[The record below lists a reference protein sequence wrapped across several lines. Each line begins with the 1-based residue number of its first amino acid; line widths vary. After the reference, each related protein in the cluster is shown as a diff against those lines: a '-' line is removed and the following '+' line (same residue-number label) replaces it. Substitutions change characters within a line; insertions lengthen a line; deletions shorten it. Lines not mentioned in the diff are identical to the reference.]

1 MKRHFA
7 NMVFALILAAYTVYA
22 ALDTFVIVRV
32 LTPDTLPTATAE
44 ASTAPTEAPTTVPT
58 ATESPAEQATTA
70 PISADTEYHDDQIDI
85 VLTTMRVENTTVYVA
100 DVQIAD
106 ISLLKT
112 ALAGNT
118 YARNLTET
126 TSVQAA
132 NAGAI
137 LAING
142 DYYGAQERGYVLRNG
157 VLYRASAQSG
167 TDALVIGADGNF
179 RIITEGETS
188 ADTLVREG
196 AWQVLTFGP
205 ALINGGQVTVSSSDE
220 VGRAMT
226 SNPRTAIGQIS
237 EGHYLLVVSDGRTKE
252 SAGLSL
258 RQLAELMQSLGA
270 QVAYNLDG
278 GGSSTMVFQGRV
290 VSIITEGETS
300 ADTLVREGAWQVLT
314 FGPALINGGQ
324 VTVSSSDEVGRA
336 MTSNPRTAIGQISE
350 GHYLLVVSDGRTKE
364 SAGLSLRQ
372 LAELMQ
378 SLGAQ
383 VAYNLD
389 GGGSSTMVFQGRV
402 VNNPTTNGRSIR
414 ERSVSDIVYIGY

>member
-1 MKRHFA
+1 
-7 NMVFALILAAYTVYA
+7 
-22 ALDTFVIVRV
+22 
-32 LTPDTLPTATAE
+32 
-44 ASTAPTEAPTTVPT
+44 
-58 ATESPAEQATTA
+58 
-70 PISADTEYHDDQIDI
+70 
-85 VLTTMRVENTTVYVA
+85 MRVENTTVYVA

-179 RIITEGETS
+179 RIIHEGETS

-205 ALINGGQVTVSSSDE
+205 ALIKDGQVTVSSSDE

-270 QVAYNLDG
+270 Q
-278 GGSSTMVFQGRV
+278 
-290 VSIITEGETS
+290 I
-300 ADTLVREGAWQVLT
+300 
-314 FGPALINGGQ
+314 
-324 VTVSSSDEVGRA
+324 
-336 MTSNPRTAIGQISE
+336 
-350 GHYLLVVSDGRTKE
+350 
-364 SAGLSLRQ
+364 
-372 LAELMQ
+372 
-378 SLGAQ
+378 
-383 VAYNLD
+383 AYNLD

>member
-7 NMVFALILAAYTVYA
+7 SMVFALILAAYTVYA

-32 LTPDTLPTATAE
+32 LTPDTLPTATVE
-44 ASTAPTEAPTTVPT
+44 ASTAPTAAEP
-58 ATESPAEQATTA
+58 PAEQATTA
-70 PISADTEYHDDQIDI
+70 PISTDTEYHDDQIDI

-132 NAGAI
+132 NTGAI

-179 RIITEGETS
+179 RIINEGETS

-205 ALINGGQVTVSSSDE
+205 ALVKDGQVTVRSSDE

-252 SAGLSL
+252 STGLSL

-270 QVAYNLDG
+270 Q
-278 GGSSTMVFQGRV
+278 
-290 VSIITEGETS
+290 I
-300 ADTLVREGAWQVLT
+300 
-314 FGPALINGGQ
+314 
-324 VTVSSSDEVGRA
+324 
-336 MTSNPRTAIGQISE
+336 
-350 GHYLLVVSDGRTKE
+350 
-364 SAGLSLRQ
+364 
-372 LAELMQ
+372 
-378 SLGAQ
+378 
-383 VAYNLD
+383 AYNLD

-402 VNNPTTNGRSIR
+402 VNSPTTNGRSIR

>member
-7 NMVFALILAAYTVYA
+7 SMVFALILAAYTVYA
-22 ALDTFVIVRV
+22 ALDTFVIVCV
-32 LTPDTLPTATAE
+32 LTPDTLPTATVE
-44 ASTAPTEAPTTVPT
+44 ASTAPT
-58 ATESPAEQATTA
+58 ATEPPA
-70 PISADTEYHDDQIDI
+70 EYHDDQIDI

-179 RIITEGETS
+179 RIINEGETS

-252 SAGLSL
+252 STGLSL

-270 QVAYNLDG
+270 Q
-278 GGSSTMVFQGRV
+278 
-290 VSIITEGETS
+290 I
-300 ADTLVREGAWQVLT
+300 
-314 FGPALINGGQ
+314 
-324 VTVSSSDEVGRA
+324 
-336 MTSNPRTAIGQISE
+336 
-350 GHYLLVVSDGRTKE
+350 
-364 SAGLSLRQ
+364 
-372 LAELMQ
+372 
-378 SLGAQ
+378 
-383 VAYNLD
+383 AYNLD

-402 VNNPTTNGRSIR
+402 VNSPTTNGRSIR

>member
-58 ATESPAEQATTA
+58 ATEQAATV
-70 PISADTEYHDDQIDI
+70 PISTDTEYHDDQIDI

-179 RIITEGETS
+179 RIINEGETS

-252 SAGLSL
+252 S
-258 RQLAELMQSLGA
+258 
-270 QVAYNLDG
+270 
-278 GGSSTMVFQGRV
+278 T
-290 VSIITEGETS
+290 
-300 ADTLVREGAWQVLT
+300 
-314 FGPALINGGQ
+314 
-324 VTVSSSDEVGRA
+324 
-336 MTSNPRTAIGQISE
+336 
-350 GHYLLVVSDGRTKE
+350 
-364 SAGLSLRQ
+364 GLSLRQ

-402 VNNPTTNGRSIR
+402 VNSPTTNGRSIR

>member
-7 NMVFALILAAYTVYA
+7 NMVFALILIAYTVYA

-44 ASTAPTEAPTTVPT
+44 ASTVPT
-58 ATESPAEQATTA
+58 AAEPPAEQATTA

-252 SAGLSL
+252 STGLSL

-270 QVAYNLDG
+270 Q
-278 GGSSTMVFQGRV
+278 
-290 VSIITEGETS
+290 I
-300 ADTLVREGAWQVLT
+300 
-314 FGPALINGGQ
+314 
-324 VTVSSSDEVGRA
+324 
-336 MTSNPRTAIGQISE
+336 
-350 GHYLLVVSDGRTKE
+350 
-364 SAGLSLRQ
+364 
-372 LAELMQ
+372 
-378 SLGAQ
+378 
-383 VAYNLD
+383 AYNLD

-402 VNNPTTNGRSIR
+402 VNSPTTNGRSIR

>member
-32 LTPDTLPTATAE
+32 LTPDTLPTATVE
-44 ASTAPTEAPTTVPT
+44 ASTAPT
-58 ATESPAEQATTA
+58 ATEPPAEQATTA
-70 PISADTEYHDDQIDI
+70 PISTDTEYHDDQIDI

-132 NAGAI
+132 NTGAI

-179 RIITEGETS
+179 RIINEGETS

-205 ALINGGQVTVSSSDE
+205 ALISGGQVTVSSSDE

-252 SAGLSL
+252 STGLSL

-270 QVAYNLDG
+270 QIAYNLDG
-278 GGSSTMVFQGRV
+278 GGSSTMVFQGC
-290 VSIITEGETS
+290 
-300 ADTLVREGAWQVLT
+300 
-314 FGPALINGGQ
+314 
-324 VTVSSSDEVGRA
+324 
-336 MTSNPRTAIGQISE
+336 
-350 GHYLLVVSDGRTKE
+350 
-364 SAGLSLRQ
+364 
-372 LAELMQ
+372 
-378 SLGAQ
+378 
-383 VAYNLD
+383 
-389 GGGSSTMVFQGRV
+389 V

>member
-7 NMVFALILAAYTVYA
+7 NMVFALILIAYTVYA

-44 ASTAPTEAPTTVPT
+44 ASTAPTEAP
-58 ATESPAEQATTA
+58 PAA
-70 PISADTEYHDDQIDI
+70 PISTDTEYHDDQIDI

-100 DVQIAD
+100 DVQLAD

-179 RIITEGETS
+179 RIITEG
-188 ADTLVREG
+188 

-205 ALINGGQVTVSSSDE
+205 ALIKDGQVTVSSSDE

-252 SAGLSL
+252 STGLSL

-270 QVAYNLDG
+270 Q
-278 GGSSTMVFQGRV
+278 
-290 VSIITEGETS
+290 I
-300 ADTLVREGAWQVLT
+300 
-314 FGPALINGGQ
+314 
-324 VTVSSSDEVGRA
+324 
-336 MTSNPRTAIGQISE
+336 
-350 GHYLLVVSDGRTKE
+350 
-364 SAGLSLRQ
+364 
-372 LAELMQ
+372 
-378 SLGAQ
+378 
-383 VAYNLD
+383 AYNLD

>member
-1 MKRHFA
+1 MKRHCA
-7 NMVFALILAAYTVYA
+7 NMVFALILIAYTVYA

-44 ASTAPTEAPTTVPT
+44 ASTAPTE
-58 ATESPAEQATTA
+58 SPAEQAATA

-179 RIITEGETS
+179 RIINEGETS

-205 ALINGGQVTVSSSDE
+205 ALIKDGQVTVSSSDE

-252 SAGLSL
+252 STGLSL

-270 QVAYNLDG
+270 Q
-278 GGSSTMVFQGRV
+278 
-290 VSIITEGETS
+290 I
-300 ADTLVREGAWQVLT
+300 
-314 FGPALINGGQ
+314 
-324 VTVSSSDEVGRA
+324 
-336 MTSNPRTAIGQISE
+336 
-350 GHYLLVVSDGRTKE
+350 
-364 SAGLSLRQ
+364 
-372 LAELMQ
+372 
-378 SLGAQ
+378 
-383 VAYNLD
+383 AYNLD

-402 VNNPTTNGRSIR
+402 VNSPTTNGRSIR

>member
-1 MKRHFA
+1 MKRHFS

-44 ASTAPTEAPTTVPT
+44 ASTAPTEAPTAAPT

-70 PISADTEYHDDQIDI
+70 PVSTDTEYHDDQIDI

-237 EGHYLLVVSDGRTKE
+237 KGHYLLVVSDGRTKE

-270 QVAYNLDG
+270 Q
-278 GGSSTMVFQGRV
+278 
-290 VSIITEGETS
+290 I
-300 ADTLVREGAWQVLT
+300 
-314 FGPALINGGQ
+314 
-324 VTVSSSDEVGRA
+324 
-336 MTSNPRTAIGQISE
+336 
-350 GHYLLVVSDGRTKE
+350 
-364 SAGLSLRQ
+364 
-372 LAELMQ
+372 
-378 SLGAQ
+378 
-383 VAYNLD
+383 AYNLD

-402 VNNPTTNGRSIR
+402 VNSPTTNGRSIR

>member
-7 NMVFALILAAYTVYA
+7 SMVFALILAAYTVYA

-32 LTPDTLPTATAE
+32 LTPDTLPTATVE
-44 ASTAPTEAPTTVPT
+44 ASTAPT
-58 ATESPAEQATTA
+58 ATEPPAEQATTA
-70 PISADTEYHDDQIDI
+70 PISTDTEYHDDQIDI

-179 RIITEGETS
+179 RIINEGETS

-226 SNPRTAIGQIS
+226 SNPRTTIGQIS

-270 QVAYNLDG
+270 Q
-278 GGSSTMVFQGRV
+278 
-290 VSIITEGETS
+290 I
-300 ADTLVREGAWQVLT
+300 
-314 FGPALINGGQ
+314 
-324 VTVSSSDEVGRA
+324 
-336 MTSNPRTAIGQISE
+336 
-350 GHYLLVVSDGRTKE
+350 
-364 SAGLSLRQ
+364 
-372 LAELMQ
+372 
-378 SLGAQ
+378 
-383 VAYNLD
+383 AYNLD

>member
-7 NMVFALILAAYTVYA
+7 SMVFALILAAYTVYA

-32 LTPDTLPTATAE
+32 LTPDTLPTATVE
-44 ASTAPTEAPTTVPT
+44 ASTAPT
-58 ATESPAEQATTA
+58 ATEPPAEQATTA
-70 PISADTEYHDDQIDI
+70 PISTDTEYHDDQIDI

-132 NAGAI
+132 NTGAI

-252 SAGLSL
+252 STGLSL

-270 QVAYNLDG
+270 Q
-278 GGSSTMVFQGRV
+278 
-290 VSIITEGETS
+290 I
-300 ADTLVREGAWQVLT
+300 
-314 FGPALINGGQ
+314 
-324 VTVSSSDEVGRA
+324 
-336 MTSNPRTAIGQISE
+336 
-350 GHYLLVVSDGRTKE
+350 
-364 SAGLSLRQ
+364 
-372 LAELMQ
+372 
-378 SLGAQ
+378 
-383 VAYNLD
+383 AYNLD

>member
-7 NMVFALILAAYTVYA
+7 NMVFALILIAYTVYA

-32 LTPDTLPTATAE
+32 LTPDTL
-44 ASTAPTEAPTTVPT
+44 PTEAPTTVPT

-70 PISADTEYHDDQIDI
+70 PISTDTEYHDDQIDI

-205 ALINGGQVTVSSSDE
+205 ALINDGQVTVSSSDE

-252 SAGLSL
+252 STGLSL

-270 QVAYNLDG
+270 Q
-278 GGSSTMVFQGRV
+278 
-290 VSIITEGETS
+290 I
-300 ADTLVREGAWQVLT
+300 
-314 FGPALINGGQ
+314 
-324 VTVSSSDEVGRA
+324 
-336 MTSNPRTAIGQISE
+336 
-350 GHYLLVVSDGRTKE
+350 
-364 SAGLSLRQ
+364 
-372 LAELMQ
+372 
-378 SLGAQ
+378 
-383 VAYNLD
+383 AYNLD

>member
-7 NMVFALILAAYTVYA
+7 NMVFALILIAYTVYA

-32 LTPDTLPTATAE
+32 LTPDTLPTATVE
-44 ASTAPTEAPTTVPT
+44 ASTAPT
-58 ATESPAEQATTA
+58 ATEPPAEQATTA
-70 PISADTEYHDDQIDI
+70 PISTDTEYHDDQIDI

-100 DVQIAD
+100 DVQLAD

-132 NAGAI
+132 NTGAI

-205 ALINGGQVTVSSSDE
+205 ALVKDGQVTVSSSDE

-252 SAGLSL
+252 STGLSL

-270 QVAYNLDG
+270 Q
-278 GGSSTMVFQGRV
+278 
-290 VSIITEGETS
+290 I
-300 ADTLVREGAWQVLT
+300 
-314 FGPALINGGQ
+314 
-324 VTVSSSDEVGRA
+324 
-336 MTSNPRTAIGQISE
+336 
-350 GHYLLVVSDGRTKE
+350 
-364 SAGLSLRQ
+364 
-372 LAELMQ
+372 
-378 SLGAQ
+378 
-383 VAYNLD
+383 AYNLD

-402 VNNPTTNGRSIR
+402 VNSPTTNGRSIR

>member
-32 LTPDTLPTATAE
+32 LTPDTLPTATVE
-44 ASTAPTEAPTTVPT
+44 ASTAPT
-58 ATESPAEQATTA
+58 ATEPPAEQATTA

-167 TDALVIGADGNF
+167 TDALVIGADDNF
-179 RIITEGETS
+179 RIINEGETS

-252 SAGLSL
+252 STGLSL

-270 QVAYNLDG
+270 Q
-278 GGSSTMVFQGRV
+278 
-290 VSIITEGETS
+290 I
-300 ADTLVREGAWQVLT
+300 
-314 FGPALINGGQ
+314 
-324 VTVSSSDEVGRA
+324 
-336 MTSNPRTAIGQISE
+336 
-350 GHYLLVVSDGRTKE
+350 
-364 SAGLSLRQ
+364 
-372 LAELMQ
+372 
-378 SLGAQ
+378 
-383 VAYNLD
+383 AYNLD

-402 VNNPTTNGRSIR
+402 VNSPTTNGRSIR

>member
-7 NMVFALILAAYTVYA
+7 SMEFALILAAYTVYA

-44 ASTAPTEAPTTVPT
+44 ASTAPTEAPTAVPT

-70 PISADTEYHDDQIDI
+70 PISTDTEYHDDQIDI

-100 DVQIAD
+100 DVQLAD

-118 YARNLTET
+118 YARNLAEAA
-126 TSVQAA
+126 SVQAA

-179 RIITEGETS
+179 RIINEGEPS

-205 ALINGGQVTVSSSDE
+205 ALISGGQVTVSSSDE

-252 SAGLSL
+252 STGLSL

-270 QVAYNLDG
+270 Q
-278 GGSSTMVFQGRV
+278 
-290 VSIITEGETS
+290 I
-300 ADTLVREGAWQVLT
+300 
-314 FGPALINGGQ
+314 
-324 VTVSSSDEVGRA
+324 
-336 MTSNPRTAIGQISE
+336 
-350 GHYLLVVSDGRTKE
+350 
-364 SAGLSLRQ
+364 
-372 LAELMQ
+372 
-378 SLGAQ
+378 
-383 VAYNLD
+383 AYNLD

>member
-7 NMVFALILAAYTVYA
+7 NMVFALILATYTVYA

-44 ASTAPTEAPTTVPT
+44 ASTAPTGAPTAVPT
-58 ATESPAEQATTA
+58 ATESPAEQTTTA
-70 PISADTEYHDDQIDI
+70 PISTDTEYHDDQIDI

-126 TSVQAA
+126 TSAQAA

-167 TDALVIGADGNF
+167 TDALVIAADGNF
-179 RIITEGETS
+179 RIINEGETS

-220 VGRAMT
+220 VWRAMT

-252 SAGLSL
+252 STGLSL

-270 QVAYNLDG
+270 Q
-278 GGSSTMVFQGRV
+278 
-290 VSIITEGETS
+290 I
-300 ADTLVREGAWQVLT
+300 
-314 FGPALINGGQ
+314 
-324 VTVSSSDEVGRA
+324 
-336 MTSNPRTAIGQISE
+336 
-350 GHYLLVVSDGRTKE
+350 
-364 SAGLSLRQ
+364 
-372 LAELMQ
+372 
-378 SLGAQ
+378 
-383 VAYNLD
+383 AYNLD

>member
-7 NMVFALILAAYTVYA
+7 NIVFALILAAYTVYA

-44 ASTAPTEAPTTVPT
+44 AEAAAPEASASLTAAPGV
-58 ATESPAEQATTA
+58 TESPTDVPEAAAA
-70 PISADTEYHDDQIDI
+70 PISSDTEYHDDQIGI

-157 VLYRASAQSG
+157 VLYRASAQNG
-167 TDALVIGADGNF
+167 TDALVIGSDGNF

-188 ADTLVREG
+188 ADTLVSEG

-205 ALINGGQVTVSSSDE
+205 ALVADGQVTVSDNDE

-226 SNPRTAIGQIS
+226 SNPRTAIGQIG

-252 SAGLSL
+252 SSGLSL
-258 RQLAELMQSLGA
+258 RELAEVMQSLGA
-270 QVAYNLDG
+270 Q
-278 GGSSTMVFQGRV
+278 T
-290 VSIITEGETS
+290 
-300 ADTLVREGAWQVLT
+300 
-314 FGPALINGGQ
+314 
-324 VTVSSSDEVGRA
+324 
-336 MTSNPRTAIGQISE
+336 
-350 GHYLLVVSDGRTKE
+350 
-364 SAGLSLRQ
+364 
-372 LAELMQ
+372 
-378 SLGAQ
+378 
-383 VAYNLD
+383 AYNLD

>member
-7 NMVFALILAAYTVYA
+7 NMVFALILIAYTVYA

-32 LTPDTLPTATAE
+32 LTPDTL
-44 ASTAPTEAPTTVPT
+44 PTEAPTTVPT

-70 PISADTEYHDDQIDI
+70 PISTDTEYHDDQIDI

-132 NAGAI
+132 NTGAI

-179 RIITEGETS
+179 RIINEGETS

-270 QVAYNLDG
+270 Q
-278 GGSSTMVFQGRV
+278 
-290 VSIITEGETS
+290 I
-300 ADTLVREGAWQVLT
+300 
-314 FGPALINGGQ
+314 
-324 VTVSSSDEVGRA
+324 
-336 MTSNPRTAIGQISE
+336 
-350 GHYLLVVSDGRTKE
+350 
-364 SAGLSLRQ
+364 
-372 LAELMQ
+372 
-378 SLGAQ
+378 
-383 VAYNLD
+383 AYNLD

>member
-1 MKRHFA
+1 MKRYFA
-7 NMVFALILAAYTVYA
+7 SMVFALILAAYTVYA

-44 ASTAPTEAPTTVPT
+44 ASTAPTEAPTAAPT
-58 ATESPAEQATTA
+58 AAEPPAEQATTA
-70 PISADTEYHDDQIDI
+70 PISTDTEYHDDQIDI

-132 NAGAI
+132 NTGAI

-179 RIITEGETS
+179 RIINEGETS

-205 ALINGGQVTVSSSDE
+205 ALVKDGQVTVRSSDE

-252 SAGLSL
+252 STGLSL

-270 QVAYNLDG
+270 Q
-278 GGSSTMVFQGRV
+278 
-290 VSIITEGETS
+290 I
-300 ADTLVREGAWQVLT
+300 
-314 FGPALINGGQ
+314 
-324 VTVSSSDEVGRA
+324 
-336 MTSNPRTAIGQISE
+336 
-350 GHYLLVVSDGRTKE
+350 
-364 SAGLSLRQ
+364 
-372 LAELMQ
+372 
-378 SLGAQ
+378 
-383 VAYNLD
+383 AYNLD

-402 VNNPTTNGRSIR
+402 VNSPTTNGRSIR

>member
-7 NMVFALILAAYTVYA
+7 NMVFALILATYTVYA

-44 ASTAPTEAPTTVPT
+44 ASTAPTEAPTAAPT
-58 ATESPAEQATTA
+58 AAEPPAEQATTA
-70 PISADTEYHDDQIDI
+70 PISTDTEYHDDQIDI

-100 DVQIAD
+100 DVQLAD

-205 ALINGGQVTVSSSDE
+205 ALVKDGQVTVSSSDE

-252 SAGLSL
+252 STGLSL
-258 RQLAELMQSLGA
+258 RQLAELIQSLGA
-270 QVAYNLDG
+270 Q
-278 GGSSTMVFQGRV
+278 
-290 VSIITEGETS
+290 I
-300 ADTLVREGAWQVLT
+300 
-314 FGPALINGGQ
+314 
-324 VTVSSSDEVGRA
+324 
-336 MTSNPRTAIGQISE
+336 
-350 GHYLLVVSDGRTKE
+350 
-364 SAGLSLRQ
+364 
-372 LAELMQ
+372 
-378 SLGAQ
+378 
-383 VAYNLD
+383 AYNLD

>member
-7 NMVFALILAAYTVYA
+7 NMVFALILIAYTVYA

-44 ASTAPTEAPTTVPT
+44 ASTAPT
-58 ATESPAEQATTA
+58 ATEPPAEQATTA

-157 VLYRASAQSG
+157 MLYRASAQSS

-179 RIITEGETS
+179 RIINEGETS

-252 SAGLSL
+252 S
-258 RQLAELMQSLGA
+258 
-270 QVAYNLDG
+270 
-278 GGSSTMVFQGRV
+278 T
-290 VSIITEGETS
+290 
-300 ADTLVREGAWQVLT
+300 
-314 FGPALINGGQ
+314 
-324 VTVSSSDEVGRA
+324 
-336 MTSNPRTAIGQISE
+336 
-350 GHYLLVVSDGRTKE
+350 
-364 SAGLSLRQ
+364 GLSLRQ

-402 VNNPTTNGRSIR
+402 VNSPTTNGRSIR

>member
-7 NMVFALILAAYTVYA
+7 NMVFALILIAYTVYA

-44 ASTAPTEAPTTVPT
+44 ASTAPTGAPTAVPT
-58 ATESPAEQATTA
+58 ATESPAEQTTTA
-70 PISADTEYHDDQIDI
+70 PISTDTEYHDDQIDI

-100 DVQIAD
+100 DVQLAD

-142 DYYGAQERGYVLRNG
+142 DYYDAQERGYVLRNG

-179 RIITEGETS
+179 RIIT
-188 ADTLVREG
+188 EG

-252 SAGLSL
+252 STGLSL

-270 QVAYNLDG
+270 Q
-278 GGSSTMVFQGRV
+278 
-290 VSIITEGETS
+290 I
-300 ADTLVREGAWQVLT
+300 
-314 FGPALINGGQ
+314 
-324 VTVSSSDEVGRA
+324 
-336 MTSNPRTAIGQISE
+336 
-350 GHYLLVVSDGRTKE
+350 
-364 SAGLSLRQ
+364 
-372 LAELMQ
+372 
-378 SLGAQ
+378 
-383 VAYNLD
+383 AYNLD

-402 VNNPTTNGRSIR
+402 VNSPTTNGRSIR

>member
-7 NMVFALILAAYTVYA
+7 SMVFALILAAYTVYA

-32 LTPDTLPTATAE
+32 LTPDTLPTATVE
-44 ASTAPTEAPTTVPT
+44 ASTAPT
-58 ATESPAEQATTA
+58 ATEPPAEQATTA
-70 PISADTEYHDDQIDI
+70 PISTDTEYHDDQIDI

-179 RIITEGETS
+179 RIINESETS

-205 ALINGGQVTVSSSDE
+205 ALIKDGQVTVSSSDE

-237 EGHYLLVVSDGRTKE
+237 EGHYLLVVSDGRTEE

-270 QVAYNLDG
+270 Q
-278 GGSSTMVFQGRV
+278 
-290 VSIITEGETS
+290 I
-300 ADTLVREGAWQVLT
+300 
-314 FGPALINGGQ
+314 
-324 VTVSSSDEVGRA
+324 
-336 MTSNPRTAIGQISE
+336 
-350 GHYLLVVSDGRTKE
+350 
-364 SAGLSLRQ
+364 
-372 LAELMQ
+372 
-378 SLGAQ
+378 
-383 VAYNLD
+383 AYNLD

-402 VNNPTTNGRSIR
+402 VNNPTTNGRSLR

>member
-58 ATESPAEQATTA
+58 ATEQAATV
-70 PISADTEYHDDQIDI
+70 PISTDTEYHDDQIDI

-132 NAGAI
+132 NTGAI

-205 ALINGGQVTVSSSDE
+205 ALVKDGQVTVSSSDE

-270 QVAYNLDG
+270 Q
-278 GGSSTMVFQGRV
+278 
-290 VSIITEGETS
+290 I
-300 ADTLVREGAWQVLT
+300 
-314 FGPALINGGQ
+314 
-324 VTVSSSDEVGRA
+324 
-336 MTSNPRTAIGQISE
+336 
-350 GHYLLVVSDGRTKE
+350 
-364 SAGLSLRQ
+364 
-372 LAELMQ
+372 
-378 SLGAQ
+378 
-383 VAYNLD
+383 AYNLD

-402 VNNPTTNGRSIR
+402 VNSPTTNGRSIR

>member
-1 MKRHFA
+1 M
-7 NMVFALILAAYTVYA
+7 
-22 ALDTFVIVRV
+22 IVRV
-32 LTPDTLPTATAE
+32 LTPDTLPMATATAE
-44 ASTAPTEAPTTVPT
+44 AATAAPEATASPTDAPEAAAEPT
-58 ATESPAEQATTA
+58 AQPTAA
-70 PISADTEYHDDQIDI
+70 PISSDTEYHDDQIDI

-167 TDALVIGADGNF
+167 TDALVIGSDGSF

-188 ADTLVREG
+188 ADTLVSEG

-205 ALINGGQVTVSSSDE
+205 ALVADGQVTVSDNDE

-226 SNPRTAIGQIS
+226 SNPRTAIGQIG
-237 EGHYLLVVSDGRTKE
+237 EGHYLLIVSDGRTKE
-252 SAGLSL
+252 SSGLSL
-258 RQLAELMQSLGA
+258 QQLAEVMQSLGA
-270 QVAYNLDG
+270 QTAYNLDG
-278 GGSSTMVFQGRV
+278 GGSSTMVFQGR
-290 VSIITEGETS
+290 II
-300 ADTLVREGAWQVLT
+300 
-314 FGPALINGGQ
+314 
-324 VTVSSSDEVGRA
+324 
-336 MTSNPRTAIGQISE
+336 
-350 GHYLLVVSDGRTKE
+350 
-364 SAGLSLRQ
+364 
-372 LAELMQ
+372 
-378 SLGAQ
+378 
-383 VAYNLD
+383 
-389 GGGSSTMVFQGRV
+389 
-402 VNNPTTNGRSIR
+402 NNPTTNGRSIR

>member
-7 NMVFALILAAYTVYA
+7 SMVFALILAAYTVYA

-44 ASTAPTEAPTTVPT
+44 ASTAPTEAPTAAPT
-58 ATESPAEQATTA
+58 AAEPPAEQATTA
-70 PISADTEYHDDQIDI
+70 PISTDTEYHDDQIDI

-132 NAGAI
+132 NTGAI

-179 RIITEGETS
+179 RIINEGETS

-205 ALINGGQVTVSSSDE
+205 ALVKDGQVTVSSSDE

-237 EGHYLLVVSDGRTKE
+237 EGHYLLVVSDGRTEE

-270 QVAYNLDG
+270 Q
-278 GGSSTMVFQGRV
+278 
-290 VSIITEGETS
+290 I
-300 ADTLVREGAWQVLT
+300 
-314 FGPALINGGQ
+314 
-324 VTVSSSDEVGRA
+324 
-336 MTSNPRTAIGQISE
+336 
-350 GHYLLVVSDGRTKE
+350 
-364 SAGLSLRQ
+364 
-372 LAELMQ
+372 
-378 SLGAQ
+378 
-383 VAYNLD
+383 AYNLD

>member
-44 ASTAPTEAPTTVPT
+44 ASTAPT
-58 ATESPAEQATTA
+58 ATEPPAEQATTA
-70 PISADTEYHDDQIDI
+70 PISTDTEYHDDQIDI

-270 QVAYNLDG
+270 Q
-278 GGSSTMVFQGRV
+278 
-290 VSIITEGETS
+290 I
-300 ADTLVREGAWQVLT
+300 
-314 FGPALINGGQ
+314 
-324 VTVSSSDEVGRA
+324 
-336 MTSNPRTAIGQISE
+336 
-350 GHYLLVVSDGRTKE
+350 
-364 SAGLSLRQ
+364 
-372 LAELMQ
+372 
-378 SLGAQ
+378 
-383 VAYNLD
+383 AYNLD

>member
-7 NMVFALILAAYTVYA
+7 SMVFALILAAYTVYA

-44 ASTAPTEAPTTVPT
+44 ASTVPT
-58 ATESPAEQATTA
+58 AAEPPAEQATTA

-100 DVQIAD
+100 DVQLAD

-179 RIITEGETS
+179 RIINEGETS

-205 ALINGGQVTVSSSDE
+205 ALVKDGQVTVSSSDE

-252 SAGLSL
+252 STGLSL

-270 QVAYNLDG
+270 Q
-278 GGSSTMVFQGRV
+278 
-290 VSIITEGETS
+290 I
-300 ADTLVREGAWQVLT
+300 
-314 FGPALINGGQ
+314 
-324 VTVSSSDEVGRA
+324 
-336 MTSNPRTAIGQISE
+336 
-350 GHYLLVVSDGRTKE
+350 
-364 SAGLSLRQ
+364 
-372 LAELMQ
+372 
-378 SLGAQ
+378 
-383 VAYNLD
+383 AYNLD

-402 VNNPTTNGRSIR
+402 VNSPTTNGRSIR

>member
-32 LTPDTLPTATAE
+32 LTPDTLPTATVE
-44 ASTAPTEAPTTVPT
+44 ASTAPT
-58 ATESPAEQATTA
+58 ATEPPAEQATTA

-132 NAGAI
+132 NTGAI

-205 ALINGGQVTVSSSDE
+205 ALVKDGQVTVSSSDE

-252 SAGLSL
+252 STGLSL

-270 QVAYNLDG
+270 Q
-278 GGSSTMVFQGRV
+278 
-290 VSIITEGETS
+290 I
-300 ADTLVREGAWQVLT
+300 
-314 FGPALINGGQ
+314 
-324 VTVSSSDEVGRA
+324 
-336 MTSNPRTAIGQISE
+336 
-350 GHYLLVVSDGRTKE
+350 
-364 SAGLSLRQ
+364 
-372 LAELMQ
+372 
-378 SLGAQ
+378 
-383 VAYNLD
+383 AYNLD

>member
-7 NMVFALILAAYTVYA
+7 NMVFALILIAYTVYA

-44 ASTAPTEAPTTVPT
+44 ASTVPT
-58 ATESPAEQATTA
+58 AAEPPAEQATTA

-85 VLTTMRVENTTVYVA
+85 VLTTMHVENTTVYVA
-100 DVQIAD
+100 DVQLAD

-132 NAGAI
+132 NTGAI

-179 RIITEGETS
+179 RIINEGETS

-252 SAGLSL
+252 STGLSL
-258 RQLAELMQSLGA
+258 RQLAEM
-270 QVAYNLDG
+270 
-278 GGSSTMVFQGRV
+278 
-290 VSIITEGETS
+290 
-300 ADTLVREGAWQVLT
+300 
-314 FGPALINGGQ
+314 
-324 VTVSSSDEVGRA
+324 
-336 MTSNPRTAIGQISE
+336 
-350 GHYLLVVSDGRTKE
+350 
-364 SAGLSLRQ
+364 
-372 LAELMQ
+372 MQ

>member
-7 NMVFALILAAYTVYA
+7 NMVFALILIAYTVYA

-44 ASTAPTEAPTTVPT
+44 ASTAPT
-58 ATESPAEQATTA
+58 ATEPPAEQATTA
-70 PISADTEYHDDQIDI
+70 PISTDTEYHDDQIDI

-126 TSVQAA
+126 TSAQAA

-179 RIITEGETS
+179 RIINEGETS

-205 ALINGGQVTVSSSDE
+205 ALIKDGQVTVSSSDE

-252 SAGLSL
+252 STGLSL

-270 QVAYNLDG
+270 Q
-278 GGSSTMVFQGRV
+278 
-290 VSIITEGETS
+290 I
-300 ADTLVREGAWQVLT
+300 
-314 FGPALINGGQ
+314 
-324 VTVSSSDEVGRA
+324 
-336 MTSNPRTAIGQISE
+336 
-350 GHYLLVVSDGRTKE
+350 
-364 SAGLSLRQ
+364 
-372 LAELMQ
+372 
-378 SLGAQ
+378 
-383 VAYNLD
+383 AYNLD

-402 VNNPTTNGRSIR
+402 VNSPTTNGRSIR

>member
-32 LTPDTLPTATAE
+32 LTPDTLPTATVE
-44 ASTAPTEAPTTVPT
+44 ASTAPT
-58 ATESPAEQATTA
+58 ATEPPAEQATTA
-70 PISADTEYHDDQIDI
+70 PISTDTEYHDDQIDI

-179 RIITEGETS
+179 RIINEGETS

-252 SAGLSL
+252 STGLSL

-270 QVAYNLDG
+270 Q
-278 GGSSTMVFQGRV
+278 
-290 VSIITEGETS
+290 I
-300 ADTLVREGAWQVLT
+300 
-314 FGPALINGGQ
+314 
-324 VTVSSSDEVGRA
+324 
-336 MTSNPRTAIGQISE
+336 
-350 GHYLLVVSDGRTKE
+350 
-364 SAGLSLRQ
+364 
-372 LAELMQ
+372 
-378 SLGAQ
+378 
-383 VAYNLD
+383 AYNLD

>member
-32 LTPDTLPTATAE
+32 LTPDTLPTATVE
-44 ASTAPTEAPTTVPT
+44 ASTAPT
-58 ATESPAEQATTA
+58 ATEPPAKQATTA

-220 VGRAMT
+220 IGRAMT

-252 SAGLSL
+252 STGLSL

-270 QVAYNLDG
+270 Q
-278 GGSSTMVFQGRV
+278 
-290 VSIITEGETS
+290 I
-300 ADTLVREGAWQVLT
+300 
-314 FGPALINGGQ
+314 
-324 VTVSSSDEVGRA
+324 
-336 MTSNPRTAIGQISE
+336 
-350 GHYLLVVSDGRTKE
+350 
-364 SAGLSLRQ
+364 
-372 LAELMQ
+372 
-378 SLGAQ
+378 
-383 VAYNLD
+383 AYNLD

-402 VNNPTTNGRSIR
+402 VNSPTTNGRSIR

>member
-7 NMVFALILAAYTVYA
+7 NMVFALILIAYTVYA

-44 ASTAPTEAPTTVPT
+44 ASTAPT
-58 ATESPAEQATTA
+58 ATEPPAEQATTA
-70 PISADTEYHDDQIDI
+70 PISTDTEYHDDQIDI

-205 ALINGGQVTVSSSDE
+205 ALIKDGQVTVSSSDE

-252 SAGLSL
+252 STGLSL

-270 QVAYNLDG
+270 Q
-278 GGSSTMVFQGRV
+278 
-290 VSIITEGETS
+290 I
-300 ADTLVREGAWQVLT
+300 
-314 FGPALINGGQ
+314 
-324 VTVSSSDEVGRA
+324 
-336 MTSNPRTAIGQISE
+336 
-350 GHYLLVVSDGRTKE
+350 
-364 SAGLSLRQ
+364 
-372 LAELMQ
+372 
-378 SLGAQ
+378 
-383 VAYNLD
+383 AYNLD

>member
-44 ASTAPTEAPTTVPT
+44 ASTAPTEAPTT
-58 ATESPAEQATTA
+58 A
-70 PISADTEYHDDQIDI
+70 PISTDTEYHDDQIDI
-85 VLTTMRVENTTVYVA
+85 VLTTMRVEDTTVYVA
-100 DVQIAD
+100 DVQLAD

-270 QVAYNLDG
+270 Q
-278 GGSSTMVFQGRV
+278 
-290 VSIITEGETS
+290 I
-300 ADTLVREGAWQVLT
+300 
-314 FGPALINGGQ
+314 
-324 VTVSSSDEVGRA
+324 
-336 MTSNPRTAIGQISE
+336 
-350 GHYLLVVSDGRTKE
+350 
-364 SAGLSLRQ
+364 
-372 LAELMQ
+372 
-378 SLGAQ
+378 
-383 VAYNLD
+383 AYNLD

>member
-7 NMVFALILAAYTVYA
+7 NMVFALILIAYTVYA

-44 ASTAPTEAPTTVPT
+44 ASTAPT
-58 ATESPAEQATTA
+58 ATEPPAEQATTA
-70 PISADTEYHDDQIDI
+70 PISTDTEYHDDQIDI

-126 TSVQAA
+126 TSAQAA

-179 RIITEGETS
+179 RIINEGETS

-205 ALINGGQVTVSSSDE
+205 ALIKDGQVTVSSSDE

-252 SAGLSL
+252 STGLSL

-270 QVAYNLDG
+270 Q
-278 GGSSTMVFQGRV
+278 
-290 VSIITEGETS
+290 I
-300 ADTLVREGAWQVLT
+300 
-314 FGPALINGGQ
+314 
-324 VTVSSSDEVGRA
+324 
-336 MTSNPRTAIGQISE
+336 
-350 GHYLLVVSDGRTKE
+350 
-364 SAGLSLRQ
+364 
-372 LAELMQ
+372 
-378 SLGAQ
+378 
-383 VAYNLD
+383 AYNLD

>member
-32 LTPDTLPTATAE
+32 LTPDTLPTATVE
-44 ASTAPTEAPTTVPT
+44 ASTAPT
-58 ATESPAEQATTA
+58 ATEPPAEQATTA
-70 PISADTEYHDDQIDI
+70 PISTDTEYHDDQIDI

-132 NAGAI
+132 NTGAI

-179 RIITEGETS
+179 RIINEGETS

-205 ALINGGQVTVSSSDE
+205 ALVKDGQVTVRSSDE

-270 QVAYNLDG
+270 Q
-278 GGSSTMVFQGRV
+278 
-290 VSIITEGETS
+290 I
-300 ADTLVREGAWQVLT
+300 
-314 FGPALINGGQ
+314 
-324 VTVSSSDEVGRA
+324 
-336 MTSNPRTAIGQISE
+336 
-350 GHYLLVVSDGRTKE
+350 
-364 SAGLSLRQ
+364 
-372 LAELMQ
+372 
-378 SLGAQ
+378 
-383 VAYNLD
+383 AYNLD

>member
-44 ASTAPTEAPTTVPT
+44 ASTAPTEAPTAAPT
-58 ATESPAEQATTA
+58 AAEPPAEQATTA
-70 PISADTEYHDDQIDI
+70 PISTDTEYHDDQIDI

-179 RIITEGETS
+179 RIINEGETS

-205 ALINGGQVTVSSSDE
+205 ALVKDGQVTVRSSDE

-252 SAGLSL
+252 STGLSL

-270 QVAYNLDG
+270 Q
-278 GGSSTMVFQGRV
+278 
-290 VSIITEGETS
+290 I
-300 ADTLVREGAWQVLT
+300 
-314 FGPALINGGQ
+314 
-324 VTVSSSDEVGRA
+324 
-336 MTSNPRTAIGQISE
+336 
-350 GHYLLVVSDGRTKE
+350 
-364 SAGLSLRQ
+364 
-372 LAELMQ
+372 
-378 SLGAQ
+378 
-383 VAYNLD
+383 AYNLD

-402 VNNPTTNGRSIR
+402 VNSPTTNGRSIR

>member
-7 NMVFALILAAYTVYA
+7 SMVFALILAAYTVYA

-44 ASTAPTEAPTTVPT
+44 ASTAPTEAP
-58 ATESPAEQATTA
+58 TTA

-179 RIITEGETS
+179 RIINESETS

-205 ALINGGQVTVSSSDE
+205 ALIKDGQVTVSSSDE

-252 SAGLSL
+252 STGLSL

-270 QVAYNLDG
+270 Q
-278 GGSSTMVFQGRV
+278 
-290 VSIITEGETS
+290 I
-300 ADTLVREGAWQVLT
+300 
-314 FGPALINGGQ
+314 
-324 VTVSSSDEVGRA
+324 
-336 MTSNPRTAIGQISE
+336 
-350 GHYLLVVSDGRTKE
+350 
-364 SAGLSLRQ
+364 
-372 LAELMQ
+372 
-378 SLGAQ
+378 
-383 VAYNLD
+383 AYNLD